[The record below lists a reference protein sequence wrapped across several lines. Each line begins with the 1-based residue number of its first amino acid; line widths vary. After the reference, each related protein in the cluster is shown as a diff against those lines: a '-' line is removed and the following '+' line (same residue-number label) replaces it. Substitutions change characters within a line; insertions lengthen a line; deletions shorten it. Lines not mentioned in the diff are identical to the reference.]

1 MVPKATLE
9 GTSVLMIQKA
19 TQEHIT
25 IRLRGRKMPSRKN
38 PDCRS
43 KSNFR
48 KAIVSFRNPDE
59 IFLIRRGSYF
69 KGLVTR
75 DDGYFCW
82 SLVIFVCVLMVKKKF
97 YRML

>member
-59 IFLIRRGSYF
+59 IFLIERRSYF

-75 DDGYFCW
+75 YDGYF
-82 SLVIFVCVLMVKKKF
+82 
-97 YRML
+97 

>member
-25 IRLRGRKMPSRKN
+25 IRLRGRKIPSRKN

-59 IFLIRRGSYF
+59 IFLIERGSYF

-75 DDGYFCW
+75 DD
-82 SLVIFVCVLMVKKKF
+82 
-97 YRML
+97 